1 MSDSD
6 GGWSP
11 SILDGGLLGGGN
23 LRAAVLGA
31 NDGLVSNFSLVMGV
45 AGGANDPTIV
55 LLAGIAGLLAG
66 AFSMA
71 AGEWIS
77 VSSQAD
83 VYKHLIRR
91 AFSVFH
97 DAPTRQERTLVEIY
111 RFKGLTQDEAL
122 VVARRIMANPDVA
135 LETMARET
143 LGLDPNSLGS
153 PVGAAASSFVAFSL
167 GAIIPIV
174 PYLLEMGSL
183 ALPVSALLSAL
194 ALVVVGALVAAGSG
208 RNLAWGGVRMLLAGG
223 AAAAVTFGIGS
234 LIGVALVG

>member
-1 MSDSD
+1 MDDSE
-6 GGWSP
+6 GGWGSA
-11 SILDGGLLGGGN
+11 ILEGGLLGGGN
-23 LRAAVLGA
+23 LRAAVLGG

-45 AGGANDPTIV
+45 AGGSGDPTIV

-83 VYKHLIRR
+83 VYRHVISR
-91 AFSVFH
+91 AFTIFH
-97 DAPTRQERTLVEIY
+97 DAPTRHERTLVDIY
-111 RFKGLTQDEAL
+111 RSKGLTQDEAL
-122 VVARRIMANPDVA
+122 VVARRIMADPDVA
-135 LETMARET
+135 LETMAREE
-143 LGLDPNSLGS
+143 LGLDPNALGS
-153 PVGAAASSFVAFSL
+153 PVGAAASSFVAFSV

-174 PYLLEMGSL
+174 PYLLDLGPM
-183 ALPVSALLSAL
+183 ALPLSALLSAVS
-194 ALVVVGALVAAGSG
+194 LVIVGGLVAAGSG

>member
-1 MSDSD
+1 MADS
-6 GGWSP
+6 GGSWSS
-11 SILDGGLLGGGN
+11 SILEGGFLGGGN

-45 AGGANDPTIV
+45 AGGTSDPTIV

-83 VYKHLIRR
+83 VYRHLISR

-97 DAPTRQERTLVEIY
+97 DAPTRHERTLVEIY
-111 RFKGLTQDEAL
+111 RAKGLTNDEAL
-122 VVARRIMANPDVA
+122 AVARRIMADPDVA
-135 LETMARET
+135 LETMAREE

-153 PVGAAASSFVAFSL
+153 PAGAAASSFVAFSV

-174 PYLLEMGSL
+174 PYLLDMGSMTL
-183 ALPVSALLSAL
+183 MLSALLSVI
-194 ALVVVGALVAAGSG
+194 ALVLVGALVAAGSG
-208 RNLAWGGVRMLLAGG
+208 RNLAWGGARMLLAGG